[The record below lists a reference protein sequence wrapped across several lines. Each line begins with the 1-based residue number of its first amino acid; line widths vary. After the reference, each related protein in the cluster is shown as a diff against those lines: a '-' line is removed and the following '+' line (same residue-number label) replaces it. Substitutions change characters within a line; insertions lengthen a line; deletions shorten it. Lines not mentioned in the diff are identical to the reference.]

1 MIGELKMAIEL
12 KDKALQEIL
21 LDLDENF
28 LECLKRDYEKYKNR
42 VYFGV
47 RIQENNEFKR
57 FCMYFS
63 KDDLEFRPDFQEFGW
78 NQFPDCQPPSMKRMF
93 IVYEKDGKKS
103 FRQAYF
109 DEDWDKWF
117 VAFVKDENG
126 GLYDY
131 PASGLSE
138 SEFTTLKFCRANVEN
153 LKMFLKE
160 FEEYKQAGGSIDG

>member
-1 MIGELKMAIEL
+1 MAIEL

-28 LECLKRDYEKYKNR
+28 LECLRRDYEKNKNR

-63 KDDLEFRPDFQEFGW
+63 EDDLEFRHDFQEFGW
-78 NQFPDCQPPSMKRMF
+78 NQFPDCQPPSHKRMF
-93 IVYEKDGKKS
+93 IVYEKDGKKY

-109 DEDWDKWF
+109 DDDWGNWF
-117 VAFVKDENG
+117 VAFVKDDQG
-126 GLYDY
+126 GLYDF
-131 PASGLSE
+131 PASILSE
-138 SEFTTLKFCRANVEN
+138 SEFTTLKFCWANVEN

-160 FEEYKQAGGSIDG
+160 FEEYQKQEGR